1 VSVTVICDAG
11 TVLTAGDNFVLVSP
25 GDLTFRAGQRVDL
38 EDGFEVQGGS
48 FEAEIDPTLEP

>member
-1 VSVTVICDAG
+1 M
-11 TVLTAGDNFVLVSP
+11 LTAGDDFIVVSP
-25 GDLTFRAGQRVDL
+25 GDLTFRAGERIDL